1 METQSGPRTLSI
13 DIGGS
18 GLKMMVLDTSGEAIT
33 ERLRRKT
40 PETPT
45 PAAVIDMLL
54 SMAGEKGE
62 FERVSCGF
70 PGVVIDGVV
79 KTAVNLH
86 DDWVHFDLAAAL
98 ESHLNKPA
106 RVANDADIQGLGAVE
121 GHGVE
126 MVLTLGT
133 GIGSSLF
140 VDGRLVPNLEFGH
153 HPFEKGS
160 SYEERLGD
168 AELRRKGGE
177 SWNERLQRAIAILD
191 EIFNY
196 RMLFLGGGNTKKI
209 NFELPENV
217 TIVPNITGI
226 LGGIRLW
233 DQPAEH

>member
-1 METQSGPRTLSI
+1 MDTQAGARTLSI

-18 GLKMMVLDTSGEAIT
+18 GVKMMILDARGEPMT

-40 PETPT
+40 PDTPT
-45 PAAVIDMLL
+45 PVAVIDELL
-54 SMAGEKGE
+54 PMAEEIGE

-86 DDWVHFDLAAAL
+86 DDWVNFDMAGAL
-98 ESHLNKPA
+98 ETHLRKPV
-106 RVANDADIQGLGAVE
+106 RVANDADIQGFGAIE
-121 GHGVE
+121 GRGVE

-153 HPFEKGS
+153 HPFEKDKT
-160 SYEERLGD
+160 YEERLGES
-168 AELRRKGGE
+168 ELKRKGE
-177 SWNERLQRAIAILD
+177 DKWNERLRRAIKILD

-196 RMLFLGGGNTKKI
+196 RVLYLGGGNAKKI
-209 NFELPENV
+209 NFDLPENV
-217 TIVPNITGI
+217 RTVPNIAGI

-233 DQPAEH
+233 DPPAH

>member
-1 METQSGPRTLSI
+1 METSNGPRTLSI

-18 GLKMMVLDTSGEAIT
+18 GLKMMVLDAAGEAIT

-40 PETPT
+40 PETPV
-45 PAAVIDMLL
+45 PAAVMDELIA
-54 SMAGEKGE
+54 MAGEKGE

-70 PGVVIDGVV
+70 PGVVINGVV

-98 ESHLNKPA
+98 ATHLNKPA

-121 GHGVE
+121 GVGVE
-126 MVLTLGT
+126 LVLTLGT

-153 HPFEKGS
+153 HPFEKDRT
-160 SYEERLGD
+160 YEDRLGD
-168 AELRRKGGE
+168 AELKRKGPE
-177 SWNERLQRAIAILD
+177 KWNERLQRAIGILD
-191 EIFNY
+191 FVFNY
-196 RMLFLGGGNTKKI
+196 STLYLGGGNAKKI
-209 NFELPENV
+209 DFELPENV
-217 TIVPNITGI
+217 RIVPNITGI

-233 DQPAEH
+233 DQA